1 MPRRQTQCFL
11 VLLLSDYSAYIIGLW
26 WFQPFIERARE
37 SPQLSGASS
46 FLVIYFHMESL
57 VSLGFIQYP
66 IFFSNKDFATHC
78 RLGLKSCGC
87 VSKWEEIDSGMLDF

>member
-1 MPRRQTQCFL
+1 ME
-11 VLLLSDYSAYIIGLW
+11 SAQKADTVFSGVI
-26 WFQPFIERARE
+26 IERLLCLYHWPLVVSTLHRE

-66 IFFSNKDFATHC
+66 IFFSNNDFATHC
-78 RLGLKSCGC
+78 RLGLKSRGC
-87 VSKWEEIDSGMLDF
+87 VSKWEEIDSEM